1 MNVPV
6 LPENILR
13 WMVKED
19 RDKYAKGQ
27 LTADE
32 ALDRFARKEEAS
44 LHKLFINWLL
54 LHDLDYDHSR
64 MDKPATIKKGRA
76 DFHVWKAAKHCFVE
90 FKSEHGRLKPH
101 QKAFVERQQERGTP
115 ILVTTSFL
123 EATHF
128 VSRVLELAPLGS

>member
-1 MNVPV
+1 MNVNL
-6 LPENILR
+6 LPANILK

-32 ALDRFARKEEAS
+32 ALDRFAKREERN

-76 DFHVWKAAKHCFVE
+76 DFHVWKAILHCFVE
-90 FKSEHGRLKPH
+90 FKTEHGRLSPE
-101 QKAFVERQQERGTP
+101 QIAFVTRQREKHTP

-123 EATHF
+123 EATQF
-128 VSRVLELAPLGS
+128 VSRVLELEPLGS